1 MNSAGWEIRPLGW
14 LLLAIL
20 LFAAVHFTW
29 TRLRGPSQKNKD
41 KID

>member
-20 LFAAVHFTW
+20 LFAAVYFTC
-29 TRLRGPSQKNKD
+29 TRLRGLSQKND